1 MNEKLEI
8 LQKEQKKLQTVGGI
22 FIIGLALTI
31 GVILWN
37 SILGIVLFGV
47 MILVYVFYLKK
58 AKKDYKQHIKQTML
72 EEGFRSSLK
81 QISYMQKDGI
91 SAADLQAAHFLPME
105 RQDSTIVRD
114 TVKGTYQG
122 CPVTVS
128 EITTDFNSIKEK
140 KNGSERQI
148 IDFLSGSYFEIRL
161 PAASDRDFIIWKE
174 GDLPELTMEHYFS
187 EMKQIDFL
195 PHAALFNN
203 NAVESGIKK
212 ESVGKTDVQTTEADA
227 QTTEMDVRTAE
238 TDRQTTEMDV
248 ETAEAG
254 AQTTE
259 MDAQMAEAD
268 LAEGEAAENGDAEE
282 VDLDDVK
289 SFIRGKKYARKEKAA
304 LPEAAVLQKNY
315 RLYIPKTASPDDYQS
330 QSLGQK
336 GNFSERL
343 LKAFRYL
350 TEFTPGHV
358 AMQVQGQY
366 LRVFIRNRFM
376 YTIDVP
382 VRTELTTKLITYNEF
397 SEIHYLLRIA
407 DTFIGQR

>member
-212 ESVGKTDVQTTEADA
+212 ESVGKTDVQT
-227 QTTEMDVRTAE
+227 V
-238 TDRQTTEMDV
+238 
-248 ETAEAG
+248 EAG
-254 AQTTE
+254 AQTSENDVQTAQAGAQTSE
-259 MDAQMAEAD
+259 TDIQTADADMAEA
-268 LAEGEAAENGDAEE
+268 EAAENGDAEE

>member
-8 LQKEQKKLQTVGGI
+8 LQKEQRKLQTVGGI

-37 SILGIVLFGV
+37 SILGIILFGA

-212 ESVGKTDVQTTEADA
+212 ESVGKTDVQT
-227 QTTEMDVRTAE
+227 V
-238 TDRQTTEMDV
+238 
-248 ETAEAG
+248 EAG
-254 AQTTE
+254 AQTSENDVQTAQAGAQTAE
-259 MDAQMAEAD
+259 TDIQTADADMAEA
-268 LAEGEAAENGDAEE
+268 EAAENGDAEE

>member
-8 LQKEQKKLQTVGGI
+8 LQKEQRKLQTVGGI

-37 SILGIVLFGV
+37 SILGIILFGA

-81 QISYMQKDGI
+81 QIRYIQKDGI

-105 RQDSTIVRD
+105 RPDSTIVRD

-212 ESVGKTDVQTTEADA
+212 ESVGKTDVQT
-227 QTTEMDVRTAE
+227 V
-238 TDRQTTEMDV
+238 
-248 ETAEAG
+248 EAG
-254 AQTTE
+254 AQTSENDVQTAQAGAQTAE
-259 MDAQMAEAD
+259 TDIQTADADMAEA
-268 LAEGEAAENGDAEE
+268 EAAENGDAEE